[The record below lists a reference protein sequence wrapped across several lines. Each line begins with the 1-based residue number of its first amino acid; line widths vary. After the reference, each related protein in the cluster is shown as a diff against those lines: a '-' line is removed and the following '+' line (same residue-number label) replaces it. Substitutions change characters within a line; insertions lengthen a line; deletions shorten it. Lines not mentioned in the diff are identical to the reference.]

1 MAMRKTP
8 MEKIREIIRLKELG
22 HLSERAISRALKISR
37 PVVKH
42 YISEIEKF
50 GLNYA
55 AIAEMPDDTFLEIL
69 SGKGQS
75 KSDRYKTLSSQFEY
89 YCKEL
94 KRTGVTLQL
103 LWEEY
108 RQQHPNGYQY
118 SQFCYHF
125 QNWRGSEELSM
136 HMDHKAGDKM
146 FVDFTGKHLPV
157 INAETGEVKYAEIF
171 VALLGASQCTYVEAT
186 ETQKKEDWIR
196 VNQNAFHYFG
206 GVTRA
211 IVPDCLKSA
220 VTKANKYEPTINPEY
235 LDFARHYQT
244 TILPARPHRPKDK
257 ALVEGAVRIV
267 YAWIFAR
274 LRNQIFHCLEELNAA
289 IRHELDNYNN
299 KPMQKIKLSRNEL
312 FDEIEKIALKPLP
325 KELYVI
331 RQFKSLK
338 AQFNYHVYLKEDDH
352 YYSVPFRYRGKQIT
366 TIFSDRVIELFYQ
379 NRRIAFHKRVA
390 DSKNRYS
397 TIKEHMPPSHSYI
410 SEWNPQ
416 RFINWAESI
425 GEYVQ
430 AVIEQ
435 ILALQQHP
443 EQAYKVCM
451 GILHLEKR
459 YSKERLNKACQ
470 RAIYFQHYSYNAI
483 KNILEKRLEDTQ
495 PDCFQALA
503 DHENVRG
510 NLYYQ

>member
-1 MAMRKTP
+1 

-37 PVVKH
+37 PVVKQ
-42 YISEIEKF
+42 YLIETEKS
-50 GLNYA
+50 GLDYA
-55 AIAEMPDDTFLEIL
+55 AIKEMPDSALLEIL
-69 SGKGQS
+69 SGNTPGR
-75 KSDRYKTLSSQFEY
+75 SDRYQTLSSQFEY

-108 RQQHPNGYQY
+108 RQQHPDGYQY

-125 QNWRGSEELSM
+125 QNWRSSDELSM
-136 HMDHKAGDKM
+136 HIEHKAGDKM
-146 FVDFTGKHLPV
+146 FADFTGKHLSYIDV
-157 INAETGEVKYAEIF
+157 ITGEIKFAHIF
-171 VALLGASQCTYVEAT
+171 VTVLCASQLTYVEAT
-186 ETQKKEDWIR
+186 ASQNTQDWIKA
-196 VNQNAFHYFG
+196 NQNAFQYFG
-206 GVTRA
+206 GVTNA
-211 IVPDCLKSA
+211 IIPDCLKAA
-220 VTKANKYEPTINPEY
+220 VTKADKYEPTINPEY

-244 TILPARPHRPKDK
+244 TILPARPGHPKDK

-274 LRNQIFHCLEELNAA
+274 LRNCVFHSLEELNTA
-289 IRHELDNYNN
+289 IRQELDRYNN
-299 KPMQKIKLSRNEL
+299 KPMQKIKLSRRQL
-312 FDEIEKIALKPLP
+312 FDEIEKSVLKPLP
-325 KELYVI
+325 QELYVI
-331 RQFKSLK
+331 RRFKSLK

-366 TIFSDRVIELFYQ
+366 VILSDRVIELFYQ

-390 DSKNRYS
+390 DAKNRYS
-397 TIKEHMPPSHSYI
+397 TIKEHMPSSHSYI

-430 AVIEQ
+430 VVIQ
-435 ILALQQHP
+435 HILTRQQHP

-451 GILHLEKR
+451 GILQLEKR
-459 YSKERLNKACQ
+459 YCKDRVNKACQ
-470 RAIYFQHYSYNAI
+470 RAIHFQHYSYKAI
-483 KNILEKRLEDTQ
+483 KNILDMHLEDAQ
-495 PDCFQALA
+495 MDCFQSLV

-510 NLYYQ
+510 KLYYQ